1 MNTRRLVIP
10 AVLLCTTLLH
20 AAGVISTIAG
30 NGVYGFSGDGGPALN
45 ASMYMP
51 NGVAVDAAGNI
62 YIADQYNYRVRKVAL
77 DGTISTFVGNGLN
90 GYSGDGGPASSA
102 SLSYLLALAIDSN
115 GNLYVADQNN
125 YVRKVNIST
134 GIITTLAGNGTFGRS
149 GDGGP
154 ATSAALYRP
163 NGLAVDASGNVYISE
178 YYGMDV
184 RRVDAVS
191 GIITTIAGNGTYGAS
206 GDGGPAV
213 NAQISNPE
221 GLAISN
227 GFLYVTQ
234 STCVIR
240 RVDLSSGIISAFAG
254 NGFCSDSGD
263 GLPASQAS
271 LNIPFAIAADASG
284 GIYVLGYND
293 ERVRYINPAGIVST
307 VVGTG
312 AYGFSGDGG
321 DPALA
326 TIWFP
331 LAVTVDGS
339 NRLLIADANNERI
352 RRVSWVT
359 PTSVTL
365 AASPNPSTPGQSVAF
380 TATVT
385 PAAANGTVEFHDGTT
400 VLGTSPVT
408 GGIASFAT
416 TALSPGSHSLTAVYL
431 RDAVYDT
438 STSSAVAQTVQPA
451 SPTTTTL
458 ASSQNPLLVGN
469 SVTFT
474 ATVSPSTATGTV
486 QFLDGGTVV
495 SSGIL
500 SGGSAAFSTSSL
512 ALGPHSMT
520 AVYSGDT
527 QNAGSTSAVL
537 SQAVQQAAGLTMTL
551 TPTAVLA
558 GQPVTITA
566 QVNAAATGTVKFTDG
581 STLLS
586 TVPVAAG
593 VASYS
598 ATFTA
603 GLHLITVT
611 YSGDNFYQS
620 SSSGVNQQV
629 LAVSSVALVTSL
641 SPSASGQSVTFTA
654 TVTPS
659 AATGTVQFLDA
670 GAVIGTSPV
679 AAGTASFSTTTL
691 ASGSHS
697 ITAVYSGDT
706 NNATATSSPLTQIVL
721 VSTSVSLASNLN
733 PAVVGQT
740 VTFTASVT
748 PSAATGTIQFLDGTT
763 VLTTVPVTLGAA
775 VYTTSSLAQGAH
787 SMSAVYSG
795 DATYQRGASVAISET
810 VNAKTDTTTLLASS
824 SNPSVGGTVTFTASV
839 TPATA
844 TGTVQFLDGATVLS
858 TGTLAGGTAQFSTST
873 LSPGTHPIT
882 AVYSGD
888 ATNQGSTSAVLSEAI
903 KQSPGLTIGL
913 LPSPAVADQVVTLS
927 AHINAAATGTVTFT
941 DGNAVLATLPVS
953 GGVATYTTSSLA
965 PGVHSLG
972 VSYSGDATFVPISG
986 SANETVLVATSLQLL
1001 SNADP
1006 VLVGQSITF
1015 RAVFTPTNV
1024 TGTVQFYDGQTL
1036 IGTVP
1041 VSSVTQFS
1049 TSSLAAGL
1057 HSITASYSGDS
1068 ADAPAYSNA
1077 VTEHV
1082 RNLSSIMLTSSA
1094 NPSVVGQSVTLSATI
1109 APSTAT
1115 GSVQF
1120 IDGATV
1126 LASVALSAGHAAFAT
1141 SQLAPGA
1148 HSLTALYTG
1157 DNADTAVTSAVFTQT
1172 VNVPA
1177 PGAPSNLTAAAAG
1190 SSQINLAWAA
1200 SATSGVT
1207 YNVYAST
1214 SSGFA
1219 PSPANRIASGLSA
1232 VAYSVTGLAPS
1243 TTYYYRVTAA
1253 NAGGESAATNQAAAQ
1268 TTASVSCKVT
1278 YSVTSQWNVGFGTN
1292 ISIKNT
1298 GSTPINSWTLMWTWA
1313 GNQVIT
1319 QSWNANYTQNGQHAT
1334 LTSMSYNQK
1343 INPNASA
1350 TGIGFNASYS
1360 GTNPAPT
1367 AFYVNGS
1374 LCQ

>member
-1 MNTRRLVIP
+1 MN
-10 AVLLCTTLLH
+10 
-20 AAGVISTIAG
+20 
-30 NGVYGFSGDGGPALN
+30 
-45 ASMYMP
+45 MP

-90 GYSGDGGPASSA
+90 GYSGDGGSASSA
-102 SLSYLLALAIDSN
+102 SLSYTLALAIDSN

-134 GIITTLAGNGTFGRS
+134 GIITTLAGNGSFGHS

-154 ATSAALYRP
+154 ATSAGLYRP

-184 RRVDAVS
+184 RRVDGVT

-213 NAQISNPE
+213 NAQIANPE
-221 GLAISN
+221 GLAVSN

-234 STCVIR
+234 SSGCVIR
-240 RVDLSSGIISAFAG
+240 RVDLTAGTISAFAG

-263 GLPASQAS
+263 GLTALQAS

-293 ERVRYINPAGIVST
+293 ERIRYINPAGIVST

-331 LAVTVDGS
+331 LAVTVDSS
-339 NRLLIADANNERI
+339 NHLLFADANNERI
-352 RRVSWVT
+352 RKVSWVT

-365 AASPNPSTPGQSVAF
+365 TSSPNPSTPGQPVGL

-385 PAAANGTVEFHDGTT
+385 PSAANGTVEFHDGTT

-408 GGIASFAT
+408 GGIAT
-416 TALSPGSHSLTAVYL
+416 LSAASLSSGSHSLTAVYV

-438 STSSAVAQTVQPA
+438 STSVIVTQTVQAP
-451 SPTTTTL
+451 SPTTTLL

-469 SVTFT
+469 SATFT
-474 ATVSPSTATGTV
+474 ASVTPATATGTV
-486 QFLDGGTVV
+486 QFLDGATVI
-495 SSGIL
+495 SAGIL
-500 SGGSAAFSTSSL
+500 SGGTTSFSTSSL
-512 ALGPHSMT
+512 ALGPHSLT
-520 AVYSGDT
+520 AVYSGDA
-527 QNAGSTSAVL
+527 QNAGSTSSVL
-537 SQAVQQAAGLTMTL
+537 SQAVQQGAGLTMTL
-551 TPTAVLA
+551 TPSTVIA
-558 GQPVTITA
+558 GQPVTIAA

-586 TVPVAAG
+586 TVPVVAG
-593 VASYS
+593 AASYS

-611 YSGDNFYQS
+611 YSGDNYYMS
-620 SSSGVNQQV
+620 SSSGVNQPV
-629 LAVSSVALVTSL
+629 LAVSSVALVSSG
-641 SPSASGQSVTFTA
+641 SPSTPGQSVTFTA
-654 TVTPS
+654 T
-659 AATGTVQFLDA
+659 
-670 GAVIGTSPV
+670 
-679 AAGTASFSTTTL
+679 
-691 ASGSHS
+691 
-697 ITAVYSGDT
+697 
-706 NNATATSSPLTQIVL
+706 
-721 VSTSVSLASNLN
+721 
-733 PAVVGQT
+733 
-740 VTFTASVT
+740 
-748 PSAATGTIQFLDGTT
+748 
-763 VLTTVPVTLGAA
+763 
-775 VYTTSSLAQGAH
+775 
-787 SMSAVYSG
+787 
-795 DATYQRGASVAISET
+795 
-810 VNAKTDTTTLLASS
+810 
-824 SNPSVGGTVTFTASV
+824 V

-844 TGTVQFLDGATVLS
+844 TGTVQFLDGGTAIGTAPVAAGSASFATTALASGPRSITAVYSGDSNNSTATSSPLTQIVLITTSVSLASGLNPSVVGQSVTFTAAVTPAAATGTMQFLDGATVLATVTVNGGAAVYATVS
-858 TGTLAGGTAQFSTST
+858 LTQGTHAISAVYSGDATYLRGTSAGLSQIVNAKTVTTTTVVSSANPSVGGTVTLTASVTPSTATGTVQFVDGSTVLATATLSGGLAQFSTST
-873 LSPGTHPIT
+873 LAPGTHPIT

-888 ATNQGSTSAVLSEAI
+888 ATNQESTSAVLSQAI
-903 KQSPGLTIGL
+903 KLSPGLTIGL
-913 LPSPAVADQVVTLS
+913 LPSPAVAGQVVSLS
-927 AHINAAATGTVTFT
+927 AHIAAAATGTVTFT
-941 DGNAVLATLPVS
+941 DGSTVLATLPVS

-972 VSYSGDATFVPISG
+972 VSYSGDATYASISG
-986 SANETVLVATSLQLL
+986 TASETVLVATSVQLL

-1024 TGTVQFYDGQTL
+1024 TGTVQLYDGQTL
-1036 IGTVP
+1036 IGTVA
-1041 VSSVTQFS
+1041 VSTVTQFT

-1057 HSITASYSGDS
+1057 HSITAAYSGDS

-1082 RNLSSIMLTSSA
+1082 RNLSSIALTSSI
-1094 NPSVVGQSVTLSATI
+1094 NPSVVGQPVAFSAAV

-1115 GSVQF
+1115 GTVQF

-1126 LASVALSAGHAAFAT
+1126 LATVSLSSGQAAFAT
-1141 SQLAPGA
+1141 SQLGAGA
-1148 HSLTALYTG
+1148 HSFTALYTG
-1157 DNADTAVTSAVFTQT
+1157 DNADTAVVSSVLTQT
-1172 VNVPA
+1172 VNVPLPA
-1177 PGAPSNLTAAAAG
+1177 PPLNLTAAGG
-1190 SSQINLAWAA
+1190 SSHINLAWTA
-1200 SATSGVT
+1200 SATGGVT

-1214 SSGFA
+1214 SNGFA
-1219 PSPANRIASGLSA
+1219 PSASNRIASGVSTANYAAASL
-1232 VAYSVTGLAPS
+1232 TPS
-1243 TTYYYRVTAA
+1243 TTYYFRVTAV
-1253 NAGGESAATNQAAAQ
+1253 NAGGESAPTNQASAQ
-1268 TTASVSCKVT
+1268 TAATVSCKVT
-1278 YSVTSQWNVGFGTN
+1278 YTVTNQWNVGFGTN

-1298 GSTPINSWTLMWTWA
+1298 GSSPINSWVLTWTWP
-1313 GNQVIT
+1313 GNQAIT
-1319 QSWNANYTQNGQHAT
+1319 QSWNGTYTQNGQNAT
-1334 LTSMSYNQK
+1334 INSMSYNQK
-1343 INPNASA
+1343 ITPNSSAS
-1350 TGIGFNASYS
+1350 GIGFNASYS
-1360 GTNPAPT
+1360 GSNPAPT